1 MRERLRRAGELGSSG
16 GGRVARR
23 HHSSSGHSSVEPG
36 TDLSQRPLVVS
47 FRRRSTLTTA
57 GSLHRPAYTGNL
69 SSPRPCVRLT
79 NTLPPSDLERSP
91 SVPPSHS
98 SPRPSPS
105 PFTLPNSP
113 ASVLRHTI
121 SSKPP
126 EPSLQT
132 NILPMQTSPLSTS
145 NVSSSPKPSPH
156 LIATSRPPRPTPLI
170 PKISAAALTS
180 RVEDIEIFQECQLRI
195 QQSVRRH
202 ENTGSCSA
210 IRKSATDGEHVQPLR
225 HVHKSFT
232 VPCLLLH

>member
-36 TDLSQRPLVVS
+36 DLSQRPLVVS

-57 GSLHRPAYTGNL
+57 GSVHRPAYTGNH
-69 SSPRPCVRLT
+69 SSPRPCDRLT
-79 NTLPPSDLERSP
+79 NTLPPSEQERRP
-91 SVPPSHS
+91 SVPPSN
-98 SPRPSPS
+98 S

-113 ASVLRHTI
+113 ASVFRHTTSPI
-121 SSKPP
+121 PP
-126 EPSLQT
+126 ELSLQT
-132 NILPMQTSPLSTS
+132 AILPIQMSPPSTS
-145 NVSSSPKPSPH
+145 NVPSSPQPSPH
-156 LIATSRPPRPTPLI
+156 LIATSRPPEPLPRPTPLI
-170 PKISAAALTS
+170 PKISAALTS

-195 QQSVRRH
+195 QRSVRRH

>member
-57 GSLHRPAYTGNL
+57 GSVHRPAYTGNL

-79 NTLPPSDLERSP
+79 DTLPPAETERSP

-98 SPRPSPS
+98 SPRSSPS

-113 ASVLRHTI
+113 ASALRHTM

-126 EPSLQT
+126 ETTLQT
-132 NILPMQTSPLSTS
+132 TNLPIQMSPQSTS
-145 NVSSSPKPSPH
+145 HVASSPQPSPH
-156 LIATSRPPRPTPLI
+156 LIATSRPSRPTPLI
-170 PKISAAALTS
+170 PKISAALTS

-195 QQSVRRH
+195 QRSVRRH